1 MPTLLRNANGTLA
14 TRGGI
19 LQAIPDG
26 GTAADCLCCG
36 PPPCAFCP
44 DAGGPYSSATLSVT
58 VAGFPAT
65 FVYITT
71 GFDGLGQPLR
81 IRRTI
86 EGLDAANGTY
96 ALTWNPET
104 CQFVSPFGKTLPLTI
119 TTEAWRQGPGD
130 PPDVCSFTQAAPGSS
145 TIEDS
150 FLNVTPWLYG
160 IRRLADAWTTRRY
173 NCRPRRV
180 LRSGVTCKRMR
191 KRRRFCYLHNCRVF
205 NFLKFHV
212 HGNRYVCGNHLVRRI
227 CQTCGHIHA
236 GDYWVW
242 NRCANCDGEFLI
254 DIPRPHLTNTPP
266 ATVDDR
272 GERKAAICRANR
284 CGRYD
289 AGTDTCSVLTDRGRR
304 GAVAWLLD
312 HPAAACVHSEPCF
325 GVEL

>member
-44 DAGGPYSSATLSVT
+44 DDGGPYSSATLSVT

-130 PPDVCSFTQAAPGSS
+130 PPDVCAFTQAAPGSS

-150 FLNVTPWLYG
+150 FLNVTPSGYSVAGGWLTLGLPGATIVDPGGFYD
-160 IRRLADAWTTRRY
+160 LALLA
-173 NCRPRRV
+173 NGCE
-180 LRSGVTCKRMR
+180 S
-191 KRRRFCYLHNCRVF
+191 
-205 NFLKFHV
+205 
-212 HGNRYVCGNHLVRRI
+212 
-227 CQTCGHIHA
+227 A
-236 GDYWVW
+236 GGSATYTIAA
-242 NRCANCDGEFLI
+242 CSTSASF
-254 DIPRPHLTNTPP
+254 TYT
-266 ATVDDR
+266 ATVTF
-272 GERKAAICRANR
+272 
-284 CGRYD
+284 
-289 AGTDTCSVLTDRGRR
+289 AGIT
-304 GAVAWLLD
+304 
-312 HPAAACVHSEPCF
+312 
-325 GVEL
+325 